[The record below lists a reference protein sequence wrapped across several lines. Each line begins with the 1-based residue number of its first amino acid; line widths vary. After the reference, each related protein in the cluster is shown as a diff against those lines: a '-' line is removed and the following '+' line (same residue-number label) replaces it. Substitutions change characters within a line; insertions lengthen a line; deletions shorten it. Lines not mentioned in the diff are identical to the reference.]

1 MSLAIPAQSRANRL
15 SINRRKIWDSI
26 SSKWMVICLSF
37 FLLLPLSIGLGLVI
51 KSSDL
56 WRSQALS
63 KLIFSSE
70 WSPSEGQF
78 GFWPFIVSSVWV
90 TIIALIIS
98 MPLCLLAAIYLTQFA
113 PQWMLKFMRP
123 VIDILAGIPSVVYGV
138 WGVLVIVPLV
148 ADTIAPWFHNDSLGY
163 SILAGALVLSV
174 MSVPYI
180 LNMILEVFRQ
190 IPVELGEAA
199 LSLGSTKWETIK
211 HVFLRKGATG
221 IISAY
226 GLGFSKA
233 LGETIAVMMVVG
245 NVVQVPASVFE
256 AGYPLPALVANN
268 YGEMMSVPSYDSAL
282 MFGSLLLFLIIIT
295 INIIFRYIIY
305 KSEAI

>member
-1 MSLAIPAQSRANRL
+1 MTK
-15 SINRRKIWDSI
+15 RKFIDNL
-26 SSKWMVICLSF
+26 SSKWMLVCLSF
-37 FLLLPLSIGLGLVI
+37 FLLLPVAIATGLIL
-51 KSSDL
+51 KSGVMFTDHSLND
-56 WRSQALS
+56 
-63 KLIFSSE
+63 LIFSSD
-70 WSPSEGQF
+70 WSPSEGKF
-78 GFWPFIVSSVWV
+78 GFWPFILSSLWV

-113 PQWMLKFMRP
+113 PSWMLKVMRP

-138 WGVLVIVPLV
+138 WGVLVIVPLIG
-148 ADTIAPWFHNDSLGY
+148 DKIAPFFSADSLGY

-180 LNMILEVFRQ
+180 LNMLLEVFRQ
-190 IPVELGEAA
+190 IPVELGEAS
-199 LSLGSTKWETIK
+199 LSLGATKWETIK

-233 LGETIAVMMVVG
+233 LGETIAVMMVIG
-245 NVVQVPASVFE
+245 NVVQVPASVFD

-268 YGEMMSVPSYDSAL
+268 YGEMMSIPSYDSAL
-282 MFGSLLLFLIIIT
+282 MFGSLLLLIIILV
-295 INIIFRYIIY
+295 INIVFRYIIY
-305 KSEAI
+305 KSEEL

>member
-1 MSLAIPAQSRANRL
+1 MTRRL
-15 SINRRKIWDSI
+15 LIDNI
-26 SSKWMVICLSF
+26 SSRWMVLCLSV
-37 FLLLPLSIGLGLVI
+37 FLLLPLAIGLGLVV
-51 KSSDL
+51 KSSNL
-56 WRSQALS
+56 WLTHAIGS
-63 KLIFSSE
+63 LIFSND
-70 WSPSEGQF
+70 WSPSDNQF
-78 GFWPFIVSSVWV
+78 GFWPFVLSSLWV
-90 TIIALIIS
+90 TVVALVIS
-98 MPLCLLAAIYLTQFA
+98 MPLCLLAAIFLTQFA
-113 PQWMLKFMRP
+113 PNWMLRFMRP

-148 ADTIAPWFHNDSLGY
+148 ADVIAPVFHKDSLGY

-174 MSVPYI
+174 MSIPYI

-190 IPVELGEAA
+190 VPVELGEAS
-199 LSLGSTKWETIK
+199 LSLGATKWETIK

-233 LGETIAVMMVVG
+233 LGETIAVMMVIG
-245 NVVQVPASVFE
+245 NVVQVPTSVFD

-268 YGEMMSVPSYDSAL
+268 YGEMMSIPSYDSAL
-282 MFGSLLLFLIIIT
+282 MFGSLLLFVIIIT